1 MSGKKRYQ
9 PWSYTLEQTE
19 YYINSPKRSKKRN
32 VAWNL
37 VKNRSQTQGLR
48 FDVELTDTP
57 FLPIAMGYCAR
68 GTSNLPTTYS
78 AVFLL
83 DEERTRGIDYTPV
96 KTRHMFDDDKVRH
109 IGWHENIIYHDP
121 KLGYRV
127 NHHDYSLQDWTPS
140 DLDSFYRFTCEH
152 WNIEV
157 PEMERR
163 LI

>member
-1 MSGKKRYQ
+1 
-9 PWSYTLEQTE
+9 
-19 YYINSPKRSKKRN
+19 
-32 VAWNL
+32 
-37 VKNRSQTQGLR
+37 
-48 FDVELTDTP
+48 
-57 FLPIAMGYCAR
+57 MGYCAR

-140 DLDSFYRFTCEH
+140 DLDSFYPFTCEH